1 MQTVPCGDA
10 ESSRNATEEFWM
22 QRYGSVPSAGLQT
35 PSPRPDRPSLKFRKL
50 QEPPASPILV
60 AEVSQE
66 GIQCLKGLLDATET
80 ETRTKD
86 TTRTTT
92 DKDTTTT
99 TAETTTQDTIRT
111 AETSAQDT
119 TETLH
124 VMCPKARDQL
134 LERLRRKR
142 TEAETRRTKD
152 TTTTTA
158 ETTTQDTTR
167 TAETSAQDSTDQ
179 LLERLRR
186 KRTETET
193 TDKDLDKDAILK
205 ALAMREYLECDRA
218 TAETTTEEGHAAVD
232 PYNEKLSLTKQ
243 DLYHMIE

>member
-22 QRYGSVPSAGLQT
+22 QQT

-66 GIQCLKGLLDATET
+66 GMQCLKDLLDATET

-111 AETSAQDT
+111 AETSVQDT

-124 VMCPKARDQL
+124 VMCPKAR
-134 LERLRRKR
+134 
-142 TEAETRRTKD
+142 
-152 TTTTTA
+152 
-158 ETTTQDTTR
+158 
-167 TAETSAQDSTDQ
+167 DQ

-205 ALAMREYLECDRA
+205 ALAMREYLECARA
-218 TAETTTEEGHAAVD
+218 TAETTTEECLVA
-232 PYNEKLSLTKQ
+232 Q
-243 DLYHMIE
+243 MIY

>member
-22 QRYGSVPSAGLQT
+22 QQT

-66 GIQCLKGLLDATET
+66 GMQCLKDLLDATET

-92 DKDTTTT
+92 D
-99 TAETTTQDTIRT
+99 
-111 AETSAQDT
+111 
-119 TETLH
+119 
-124 VMCPKARDQL
+124 
-134 LERLRRKR
+134 
-142 TEAETRRTKD
+142 KD

-218 TAETTTEEGHAAVD
+218 TGETTTDEDYAAVD
-232 PYNEKLSLTKQ
+232 PYNEKLSLTTQ